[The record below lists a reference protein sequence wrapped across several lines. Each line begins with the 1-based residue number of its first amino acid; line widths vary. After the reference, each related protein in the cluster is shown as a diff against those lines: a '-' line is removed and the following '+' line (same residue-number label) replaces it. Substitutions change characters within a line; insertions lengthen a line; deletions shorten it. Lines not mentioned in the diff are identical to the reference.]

1 MHSAVVFTALAK
13 SKMASTAACAL
24 RMWEETAHEMP
35 ETEVGVVTVETDVAD
50 EDLALTRQEVS
61 VMESGCSVN
70 PDPSK
75 VCTCATCV
83 SLQRKLDA
91 MEE

>member
-1 MHSAVVFTALAK
+1 MVFTTQAK
-13 SKMASTAACAL
+13 SKMASTAAWAL
-24 RMWEETAHEMP
+24 RMWEEAHEMP
-35 ETEVGVVTVETDVAD
+35 ETEVGVMTVETDVPD

-91 MEE
+91 MKE

>member
-1 MHSAVVFTALAK
+1 MVFTALAK
-13 SKMASTAACAL
+13 SKMASTAAWAL

-35 ETEVGVVTVETDVAD
+35 ETEVGVVTVKTDVAD

-91 MEE
+91 MAE